1 MAGRRLATVV
11 VAAALIVGAFFLRRN
26 VIEGGD
32 DEPDATDGPDPA
44 TELVCV
50 TELEA
55 LCDALGA
62 AHPELAVTVEDA
74 RVTLDRVTG
83 GEPVPLWLTFE
94 PFPAMA
100 GVLVAGDVLGAAELA
115 IATPPGRQ
123 DMLAAKCADQ
133 PLWRCVGDLAGDA
146 WGEVPGVIEPSVGD
160 AGSTAAGLASFASA
174 VAGYFDTTQLSR
186 TMWES
191 EPEFIPWV
199 QRLVRAVPVEELTAG
214 TPVATMLT
222 RPSAVNVAATNDAE
236 LAAMGARGSEVE
248 QGYPEPS
255 MWLQAVL
262 AAPAGA
268 DIPQDLTTDA
278 AAAML
283 DAGWSAADPTAQT
296 PLPSATTMLGLR
308 ELWQEVQ

>member
-1 MAGRRLATVV
+1 MMGRRLATVV
-11 VAAALIVGAFFLRRN
+11 VAVALVVGAFLLRRN

-44 TELVCV
+44 TELVCL

-55 LCDALGA
+55 VCGVLGT

-74 RVTLDRVTG
+74 RATLDRVAG
-83 GEPVPLWLTFE
+83 GESVPLWLTFE

-100 GVLVAGDVLGAAELA
+100 GALTAGDVLGATELA

-123 DMLAAKCADQ
+123 DVLAAKCADQ
-133 PLWRCVGDLAGDA
+133 PLWRCVGDLAGDE

-160 AGSTAAGLASFASA
+160 AGTTAGGLASFAAA

-186 TMWES
+186 TMWET

-199 QRLVRAVPVEELTAG
+199 QRLVRAVPVDELTAG
-214 TPVATMLT
+214 TPVGTMLI
-222 RPSAVNVAATNDAE
+222 RQSAVNVAGTSDAE
-236 LAAMGARGSEVE
+236 VTALGEPGTSVE
-248 QGYPEPS
+248 RSYPEPS

-268 DIPQDLTTDA
+268 EIPRDLATDA
-278 AAAML
+278 AAALL
-283 DAGWSAADPTAQT
+283 DAGWAPPDPTAQT
-296 PLPSATTMLGLR
+296 PLPSATAMLALRGLW
-308 ELWQEVQ
+308 EEVQ